1 MFSFLLLQISEY
13 REIFS
18 LFDKDCD
25 ACISSSEIGPVL
37 RSVGLNPTEEE
48 ISELVHYYDKNSTYA
63 RKYYELAYFILY
75 LKVK

>member
-1 MFSFLLLQISEY
+1 MFKLNWLYICFSSEI

-25 ACISSSEIGPVL
+25 GRIATSELGPVL

-48 ISELVHYYDKNSTYA
+48 ILELVHYYDKNRECVTI
-63 RKYYELAYFILY
+63 RK
-75 LKVK
+75 